1 VFLGDGSS
9 RTSLSVNSCSPSIST
24 PDDFIIDEL
33 LKVIPEDTRIV
44 RRGLDDNKCP
54 IYYILGKI
62 PGKNSFIGFLKT
74 TKLFAK
80 YSYEKHIPNNF
91 LHASTKQRLH
101 LLQGL
106 MDTDGTIDTQGT
118 SSYSTTSHQLALDVQ
133 YLVRSLGGMAS
144 IATRYPKYTYLGEKK
159 TGRLAYQVNIRY
171 KKPSELFRLPKKKDR
186 TNDDG
191 QYCEHLKLRV
201 KSIEPIGRKQAQCIS
216 IAHPDRLYVTDDFIV
231 THNTYTS
238 MVLAECRRADFILV
252 VCPNNAVHR
261 VWRSSIENE
270 YKDPPTY
277 WIAGEDK
284 PYNNQRYLVAHY
296 EALYKLLEVAK
307 NIRGRIVIILD
318 ESHNLNE
325 FNSQRTQNFIQLCKL
340 TRSRDIVWASGTPI
354 KALGSESIPFF
365 TTIDPFFTDIIREK
379 FKKIYGK
386 DATKS
391 IDILSNRIHLTSHKI
406 EKKELKLADP
416 IIENFPVSVPNGEEF
431 TLDSIKKDM
440 VAFIEE
446 RNRYYADRKQQ
457 DYKFYDKCID
467 YFENSINNKNLLS
480 ELQMYKRYVGIVKRT
495 QLRDCKDEVIFCNRF
510 ENTEIM
516 PVLPAEWRKDFKDV
530 KSVVKY
536 VGLKIQGECLGRVLG
551 KKRMDCIAALSQ
563 SVDYIKYIEST
574 VKKTLIFTSYV
585 EVIEKTKEKLLS
597 IGLNPLVVYAKTNK
611 DLNDII
617 TRFDK
622 DESLNPLVA
631 TFASLSTAVPLVMA
645 DTMIMLNTPFRDYV
659 HQQAISRIHRLGS
672 DTQVYVYIAYL
683 DTGTKPNLSTRTV
696 DILKWSQTAVEAIMG
711 IKSPFEIEELNVS
724 AESINNRSS
733 YYDIGVNM
741 VELGIEERFEFETYV
756 QESKGRP
763 GYLNW

>member
-1 VFLGDGSS
+1 MFPAIKRMTGFITVEETNREIIVEGVPSYFIVNDIGKIW
-9 RTSLSVNSCSPSIST
+9 RTSKIAGFMFNKVTRNSFRF
-24 PDDFIIDEL
+24 DKFFAIDIL
-33 LKVIPEDTRIV
+33 
-44 RRGLDDNKCP
+44 
-54 IYYILGKI
+54 YILQRIAYSKERTNFSKRTANQLIEQLLENTWLRDTVTRQPDILDFSKVGLFYKTPMI
-62 PGKNSFIGFLKT
+62 FQEEFLK
-74 TKLFAK
+74 K
-80 YSYEKHIPNNF
+80 YNEVVPRY
-91 LHASTKQRLH
+91 H
-101 LLQGL
+101 LNGYMLAGAPGVGKSL
-106 MDTDGTIDTQGT
+106 M
-118 SSYSTTSHQLALDVQ
+118 SMM
-133 YLVRSLGGMAS
+133 LG
-144 IATRYPKYTYLGEKK
+144 
-159 TGRLAYQVNIRY
+159 
-171 KKPSELFRLPKKKDR
+171 
-186 TNDDG
+186 
-191 QYCEHLKLRV
+191 
-201 KSIEPIGRKQAQCIS
+201 
-216 IAHPDRLYVTDDFIV
+216 
-231 THNTYTS
+231 
-238 MVLAECRRADFILV
+238 ECRRADFIMV

-307 NIRGRIVIILD
+307 NVRGRIVIILD

-325 FNSQRTQNFIQLCKL
+325 INSQRTQNFIQLCKL
-340 TRSRDIVWASGTPI
+340 TRSRDIIWASGTPI

-416 IIENFPVSVPNGEEF
+416 IIENFPVVVPNGEEF

-446 RNRYYADRKQQ
+446 RTRYYAGRKQQ
-457 DYKFYDKCID
+457 DYQFYDKCLD
-467 YFENSINNKNLLS
+467 YFENSINDKNLLS

-711 IKSPFEIEELNVS
+711 IKSPFEIEELKVS
-724 AESINNRSS
+724 TESIDNRSS

-741 VELGIEERFEFETYV
+741 VELGIEERFEFDTYV